1 MLKDPDVISINNVHL
16 NEISDLTVK
25 MFMSHLSKT
34 DRSVGTRVDRNNFWI
49 QQKILP
55 LLTQLSFTYLLFE
68 GFTDIVI

>member
-1 MLKDPDVISINNVHL
+1 MLKDPHVISINNVHL
-16 NEISDLTVK
+16 NEISNLTVK
-25 MFMSHLSKT
+25 MFMRHLSKT
-34 DRSVGTRVDRNNFWI
+34 DRSVGTRVDRINLWI

>member
-16 NEISDLTVK
+16 NEISNLTVK

-34 DRSVGTRVDRNNFWI
+34 DRSVGARVDRINLWI